1 MKVLRKLSIRFLS
14 IFVAIVCMNSDAL
27 ATSESLDLSEM
38 EKIQDI
44 MSSLTPEQKVGQLFL
59 VSFDGTD
66 SVNETYVHKLV
77 SKYRVGGVM
86 LIAQNDNFQ
95 SSNDVLLSISK
106 LTNRLQRIVWQNVN
120 EETIDT
126 IELPLPGLPS
136 LSNPS
141 DGYLPLLIGTKNSLE
156 QGGYI
161 SVQDGLTS
169 IPSALAIGATWNTD
183 LALSMGEIAGEELSA
198 MGINLYVGP
207 KLDVADAPIGNRS
220 DGSGLS
226 TFGGSPYWVGEMIRS
241 FVIGVHRG
249 SSGGIAF
256 VGESFPGLGAADS
269 GNRLDIPVVNKSL
282 DELIESDL
290 VPYRAVTE
298 LSLGSDE
305 TIDVLMPA
313 HARYSAWQGSVSIDT
328 RPLGLDSGSLSEL
341 FSLQVFSAWRDQ
353 GGLVMSSAL
362 GREGIRRFYDPTSS
376 TFPAFEIALDAF
388 LAGNDILFLDD
399 FVLDKADNQYDTV
412 VSTIELF
419 VRKYREDGAF
429 AERIDRSVERI
440 IATKLRL
447 YDNDLSILNIQERGN
462 GGGFEDNEAQVF
474 QVALEAVTLL
484 SPSKTEF
491 VNRVPREPL
500 GLDRIVIFTD
510 SRAYNPCSICEP
522 KVRPAVNALENSIDR
537 LYGAGGIRQNST
549 LELFSFSFLE
559 LYKYIAGNVSDMG
572 DGRSVDNSEIGNEED
587 MLSERSIRSI
597 DEALTGADWLVFT
610 VGDIQDRSNTNALK
624 LVLAERPD
632 ILSDKNVIVFAMG
645 APYYFDATDLS
656 QFTAYYG
663 LYGDSSAFVEV
674 AARVLFQEI
683 VPHEFPPVS
692 IDAVSYDLHQ
702 NLSPNP
708 DQSFIISS
716 IQDSNQSDSS
726 DLALVNSLSDDQT
739 NGTGVVAIPT
749 AALVEIEQGSTVS
762 LQTSVLMDHNSNNV
776 PNGTTVEF
784 DASYLAEGGLTETFA
799 ISKTFGGVAVG
810 TIVLDRVG
818 LVEISAR
825 SGDAVSEPFQ
835 LDVLSERNELVENNE
850 KQVDPTSDI
859 SSIVTTI
866 PAESTPTSEIDLAS
880 VVLDGLTTG
889 PANEVVEII
898 HDSTESEPNVYI
910 DPRDLMSA
918 ILSMIVIG
926 GVAWSIAGIRGM
938 VPLLKS
944 RIRLLLFVT
953 VGVWSGYDYY
963 ALRLPVPEILL
974 NFGGL
979 APALL
984 AWTGG
989 FIGLLAGNISP
1000 ERLLAN
1006 SRELRK
1012 LGSKRSNDS

>member
-1 MKVLRKLSIRFLS
+1 MKVFGKLGVRFLS

-27 ATSESLDLSEM
+27 ATSKNLDLSEM
-38 EKIQDI
+38 DKIQDI
-44 MSSLTPEQKVGQLFL
+44 MSLLTPEQKVGQLFL

-66 SVNETYVHKLV
+66 SGNDTSVHKLI

-86 LIAQNDNFQ
+86 LMAQNDNFQ
-95 SSNDVLLSISK
+95 SNNDVLLSISK
-106 LTNRLQRIVWQNVN
+106 LTKSLQRIVWQKFN
-120 EETIDT
+120 EEAMEI
-126 IELPLPGLPS
+126 IGLPSPGLPS
-136 LSNPS
+136 PSNSS
-141 DGYLPLLIGTKNSLE
+141 DGYLPLLIGSRNSLE

-169 IPSALAIGATWNTD
+169 IPGALAIGATWNTD
-183 LALSMGEIAGEELSA
+183 LALSMGEIAGEEQSA

-207 KLDVADAPIGNRS
+207 KLDVADTAIDNRS
-220 DGSGLS
+220 SSSGLS
-226 TFGGSPYWVGEMIRS
+226 RFGGNPYWVGEMIRS
-241 FVIGVHRG
+241 FVVGLHRG
-249 SSGGIAF
+249 SNGGIAF
-256 VGESFPGLGAADS
+256 VGESFPGLGAVDS

-298 LSLGSDE
+298 YSPGLDE

-313 HARYSAWQGSVSIDT
+313 QARYSAWQGSVSIDT

-341 FSLQVFSAWRDQ
+341 FSLQIFSAWRDQ

-376 TFPAFEIALDAF
+376 TFPAFEIARDAF

-399 FVLDKADNQYDTV
+399 FVLDKSDDQYDTV

-419 VRKYREDGAF
+419 VRKYREDAAF
-429 AERIDRSVERI
+429 AERVDRSVERI

-447 YDNDLSILNIQERGN
+447 YDNDLSILNIQKRGDA
-462 GGGFEDNEAQVF
+462 GRLEDNEAQVF
-474 QVALEAVTLL
+474 QVAQEAVTLL

-491 VNRVPREPL
+491 VNRIPREPL

-510 SRAYNPCSICEP
+510 SRIYNPCSICEP
-522 KVRPAVNALENSIDR
+522 KVRPAVNALEDSIDR
-537 LYGAGGIRQNST
+537 LYGFGGISQNST
-549 LELFSFSFLE
+549 LELFSFSFLD
-559 LYKYIAGNVSDMG
+559 LYKYIDGDVSDINDSRSG
-572 DGRSVDNSEIGNEED
+572 DNIEIGSEDD
-587 MLSERSIRSI
+587 MLSFQSDSSI
-597 DEALTGADWLVFT
+597 DEALTGADWLVFA
-610 VGDIQDRSNTNALK
+610 VGDIQDGSNTNALK
-624 LVLAERPD
+624 LALAERPD

-683 VPHEFPPVS
+683 VPHESPPVS

-708 DQSFIISS
+708 DQIFVISS
-716 IQDSNQSDSS
+716 IQDSSESDSS
-726 DLALVNSLSDDQT
+726 DLALVNSLSEDQIS
-739 NGTGVVAIPT
+739 GTGVVATPT

-762 LQTSVLMDHNSNNV
+762 LQTSVLVDHNSKNV
-776 PNGTTVEF
+776 PDGTSVEF

-799 ISKTFGGVAVG
+799 ISKTLGGVAVG

-835 LDVLSERNELVENNE
+835 LDVLSERNELIDNNE
-850 KQVDPTSDI
+850 KQIGPTANV
-859 SSIVTTI
+859 SSVVTAI
-866 PAESTPTSEIDLAS
+866 PAESTPTSDIESAS
-880 VVLDGLTTG
+880 VVVNSSTTDS
-889 PANEVVEII
+889 ANKVVKVVD
-898 HDSTESEPNVYI
+898 DSTELEPNVYV

-918 ILSMIVIG
+918 ILAMIVIG
-926 GVAWSIAGIRGM
+926 GVAWSFAGMRGM
-938 VPLLKS
+938 APLLKS
-944 RIRLLLFVT
+944 RVRLLLFVT

-963 ALRLPVPEILL
+963 TLRLPVPEMLL

-989 FIGLLAGNISP
+989 FIGLFVGIISP
-1000 ERLLAN
+1000 GRLLAN
-1006 SRELRK
+1006 NRKSRK

>member
-1 MKVLRKLSIRFLS
+1 MKVLRKLGVRILS

-27 ATSESLDLSEM
+27 ATSKHLDLSEM
-38 EKIQDI
+38 QKIQDI

-66 SVNETYVHKLV
+66 SVNETSVHKLV

-86 LIAQNDNFQ
+86 LIAQKDNFQ
-95 SSNDVLLSISK
+95 SSDNVLLSISK
-106 LTNRLQRIVWQNVN
+106 LTNNLQKIVWQKFN
-120 EETIDT
+120 EETIQT
-126 IELPLPGLPS
+126 IELSSPGLPS
-136 LSNPS
+136 LSNSS
-141 DGYLPLLIGTKNSLE
+141 DGYLPLLIGSKNSLE

-183 LALSMGEIAGEELSA
+183 LALSMGEIAGVELSA
-198 MGINLYVGP
+198 MGVNLYVGP
-207 KLDVADAPIGNRS
+207 KLDVADAPIGTRS

-226 TFGGSPYWVGEMIRS
+226 AFGENPYWVAEMIRS

-249 SSGGIAF
+249 SNGGIAF

-313 HARYSAWQGSVSIDT
+313 HARYSAWQGTVSIDT

-341 FSLQVFSAWRDQ
+341 FGLQIFSAWRDQ

-399 FVLDKADNQYDTV
+399 FVLDKADDQYDTV

-419 VRKYREDGAF
+419 VRKYREDVTF
-429 AERIDRSVERI
+429 AERVDRSVERI

-447 YDNDLSILNIQERGN
+447 YDNDLSILNIQERSN
-462 GGGFEDNEAQVF
+462 GGRFEDNEAQVF
-474 QVALEAVTLL
+474 QVAQEAVTLL
-484 SPSKTEF
+484 SPSKAEF

-510 SRAYNPCSICEP
+510 SRVYNPCSICEP
-522 KVRPAVNALENSIDR
+522 KVRPPVNALEDSIDR
-537 LYGAGGIRQNST
+537 
-549 LELFSFSFLE
+549 
-559 LYKYIAGNVSDMG
+559 
-572 DGRSVDNSEIGNEED
+572 
-587 MLSERSIRSI
+587 
-597 DEALTGADWLVFT
+597 
-610 VGDIQDRSNTNALK
+610 
-624 LVLAERPD
+624 
-632 ILSDKNVIVFAMG
+632 
-645 APYYFDATDLS
+645 
-656 QFTAYYG
+656 

-692 IDAVSYDLHQ
+692 IDAVSYDLQ
-702 NLSPNP
+702 QILSPNP

-716 IQDSNQSDSS
+716 IQDSNKSDSS

-739 NGTGVVAIPT
+739 SSTGVVAIPT

-762 LQTSVLMDHNSNNV
+762 LQTSVLVDYNSKNV

-799 ISKTFGGVAVG
+799 VSKTFRGVAIG

-818 LVEISAR
+818 LVQISAR
-825 SGDAVSEPFQ
+825 SGDAVSEPFR
-835 LDVLSERNELVENNE
+835 LDVLSERNELADNNE
-850 KQVDPTSDI
+850 KQMDPTADI
-859 SSIVTTI
+859 SSIVTAI
-866 PAESTPTSEIDLAS
+866 PAESISTSEIDSVS
-880 VVLDGLTTG
+880 VVIDDLTTG
-889 PANEVVEII
+889 SANEVVEVI
-898 HDSTESEPNVYI
+898 DDGTESEANVYI

-918 ILSMIVIG
+918 ILAMIIIG
-926 GVAWSIAGIRGM
+926 GVAWSIAGMRGM
-938 VPLLKS
+938 APLLKS

-963 ALRLPVPEILL
+963 ALRLPVPEMLL
-974 NFGGL
+974 NVVGL

-989 FIGLLAGNISP
+989 FIGLLVGNISP
-1000 ERLLAN
+1000 ERLVVN

>member
-1 MKVLRKLSIRFLS
+1 MKVLRKLGVRILS

-27 ATSESLDLSEM
+27 ATSKHLDLSEM
-38 EKIQDI
+38 QKIQDI

-66 SVNETYVHKLV
+66 SVNETSVHKLV

-86 LIAQNDNFQ
+86 LIAQKDNFQ
-95 SSNDVLLSISK
+95 SSDNVLLSISK
-106 LTNRLQRIVWQNVN
+106 LTNNLQKIVWQKFN
-120 EETIDT
+120 EETIQT
-126 IELPLPGLPS
+126 IELSSPGLPS
-136 LSNPS
+136 LSNSS
-141 DGYLPLLIGTKNSLE
+141 DGYLPLLIGSKNSLE

-198 MGINLYVGP
+198 MGVNLYVGP
-207 KLDVADAPIGNRS
+207 KLDVADAPTSTRS

-226 TFGGSPYWVGEMIRS
+226 AFGENPYWVAEMIRS

-249 SSGGIAF
+249 SNGGIAF

-313 HARYSAWQGSVSIDT
+313 HARYSAWQGTVSIDT

-341 FSLQVFSAWRDQ
+341 FGLQVFSAWRDQ

-399 FVLDKADNQYDTV
+399 FVLDKADDQYDTV

-419 VRKYREDGAF
+419 VRKYREDVAF
-429 AERIDRSVERI
+429 AERVDRSVERI

-447 YDNDLSILNIQERGN
+447 YDNDLSILNIQERSN
-462 GGGFEDNEAQVF
+462 GGRFEDNEAQVF
-474 QVALEAVTLL
+474 QVAQEAVTLL
-484 SPSKTEF
+484 SPSKAEF

-510 SRAYNPCSICEP
+510 SRVYNPCSICEP
-522 KVRPAVNALENSIDR
+522 KVRPPVNALEDSIDR

-559 LYKYIAGNVSDMG
+559 LYKYIADNVSDMG
-572 DGRSVDNSEIGNEED
+572 DDRSVDDSEIDNEEH
-587 MLSERSIRSI
+587 MLSVRSISSI

-610 VGDIQDRSNTNALK
+610 VGDIENRSNTNALK

-692 IDAVSYDLHQ
+692 IDAVSYDLQ
-702 NLSPNP
+702 QILSPNP

-716 IQDSNQSDSS
+716 IQDSNESDSS

-739 NGTGVVAIPT
+739 SSTGVVAIPT

-762 LQTSVLMDHNSNNV
+762 LQTSVLVDYNSKNV

-799 ISKTFGGVAVG
+799 ISKTFRGVAIG

-818 LVEISAR
+818 LVQISAR

-835 LDVLSERNELVENNE
+835 LDVLSERNELADNNE
-850 KQVDPTSDI
+850 KQMDPTADI
-859 SSIVTTI
+859 SSIVTAI
-866 PAESTPTSEIDLAS
+866 PAESISTSEIDSVS
-880 VVLDGLTTG
+880 VVIDDLTTG
-889 PANEVVEII
+889 SANEVVEVI
-898 HDSTESEPNVYI
+898 DDGTESEANVYI

-918 ILSMIVIG
+918 ILAMIIIG
-926 GVAWSIAGIRGM
+926 GVAWSIAGMRGM
-938 VPLLKS
+938 APLLKS

-963 ALRLPVPEILL
+963 ALRLPVPEMLL
-974 NFGGL
+974 NVVGL

-989 FIGLLAGNISP
+989 FIGLLVGNISP
-1000 ERLLAN
+1000 ERLVVN